1 MEVVRGKF
9 QFFDSHELLHSLD
22 IESDSE
28 IVLPALLN
36 DSNRLQVLLS
46 EVEINKVAPG
56 LDKLITQTVLIEE
69 VPHYVVLD
77 SVDGIFTNEVNQ

>member
-9 QFFDSHELLHSLD
+9 QFFDNHELLHSLD
-22 IESDSE
+22 IESNAE
-28 IVLPALLN
+28 IILPALLN

-56 LDKLITQTVLIEE
+56 LDKLITQAVVVEE

-77 SVDGIFTNEVNQ
+77 YVDGIFINEENR